1 MPDQYFYDYEWD
13 EEYCYPNSNVLK
25 NKLNIID
32 SEQLNNAER
41 EITAMKI
48 LYFKKNPI
56 AGKFDFNHLKEI
68 HRAIFSDIFIW
79 AGKSRNVNIAKGNM
93 FCLSQHLD
101 SYASSIFEKL
111 KSENYLLE
119 IPREN
124 VPKRLAYYLSEI
136 NVLHPFREGN
146 GRTPRLMIEYL
157 AGINGFSVDYSH
169 VSRRDMIEAS
179 AYAFVKK
186 YDKINQ
192 MFNDI
197 TKRISLEEQEEYI
210 RCFFGDES
218 PQLKLFYSIEK
229 NNFNICEEETE
240 EMDFEMKME

>member
-1 MPDQYFYDYEWD
+1 
-13 EEYCYPNSNVLK
+13 
-25 NKLNIID
+25 
-32 SEQLNNAER
+32 
-41 EITAMKI
+41 MKI

-136 NVLHPFREGN
+136 NV
-146 GRTPRLMIEYL
+146 
-157 AGINGFSVDYSH
+157 
-169 VSRRDMIEAS
+169 
-179 AYAFVKK
+179 
-186 YDKINQ
+186 
-192 MFNDI
+192 
-197 TKRISLEEQEEYI
+197 
-210 RCFFGDES
+210 
-218 PQLKLFYSIEK
+218 
-229 NNFNICEEETE
+229 
-240 EMDFEMKME
+240 